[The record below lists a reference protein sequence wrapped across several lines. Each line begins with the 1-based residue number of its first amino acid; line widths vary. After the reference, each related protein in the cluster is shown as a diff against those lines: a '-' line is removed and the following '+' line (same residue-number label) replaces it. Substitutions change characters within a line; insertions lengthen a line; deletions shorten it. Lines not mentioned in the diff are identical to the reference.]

1 MILLPNSEVTITFIF
16 IWFLIERSTDV
27 PQKPPQRHPLHE
39 NLTAFLSRFLALA
52 REPRHF
58 APLVVD
64 YWLLLQSSWS
74 RRQLGPDVVYP
85 MLGIRKR
92 QSERLA
98 RLLLEHSRGDSHESL
113 YELHAE
119 TTFPKGIDPP
129 CVAVI
134 DLDEVPRDVVE
145 NGYSTQ
151 VDLYGLV
158 CMLVLFETTVTLMVH
173 VFYLWE
179 DQGWDIWVNWSYGAG
194 FNLAF
199 CLCAVFSGDGTLTL
213 ARRSDTSTPGC
224 AVFLDQDFTVI
235 LNGSQS
241 VVEAIAESSFNLSHP
256 GSVWRLRLNGEDDG
270 RTSSYDLLGTLCEG
284 ACINVL
290 TLCWLLFPPSTTLR
304 GIAPMGAVT
313 AIVGLLQRSP
323 PDHFTPLQEAWF
335 IVKEACSRLLPPV
348 FVIMLYAQARIE
360 SPSWV
365 SNWYSG
371 LHALSIFLII
381 FCAAGYK
388 ARNYP
393 IRSAKFLDALG
404 NPCVR
409 KWQFDTLAAAATFQC
424 LVLCQGITRPVRII
438 DVPAL
443 LDMLVPDQRD
453 VWMAW
458 KARVADRIVHETNI
472 FYAPTIPTFGDE
484 RQQQLKD
491 LLDQAHLGN
500 RAYRHFCA
508 RRRARRIPER
518 RRPAGNAP

>member
-52 REPRHF
+52 HEPRHF

-85 MLGIRKR
+85 MLSIRKR

-134 DLDEVPRDVVE
+134 ELNEVPRDVAE

-151 VDLYGLV
+151 VDRYGLT
-158 CMLVLFETTVTLMVH
+158 CTLVLFETIVTLITH
-173 VFYLWE
+173 VFFLWE
-179 DQGWDIWVNWSYGAG
+179 WGWMTWLNWVYGTI
-194 FNLAF
+194 FNIAF
-199 CLCAVFSGDGTLTL
+199 CAYAVLRGDGTLTL
-213 ARRSDTSTPGC
+213 ARRSDASTPGC

-256 GSVWRLRLNGEDDG
+256 NSVWRFSLGGEDDG
-270 RTSSYDLLGTLCEG
+270 GDSSHDLLEALCEG
-284 ACINVL
+284 ACLSVFS
-290 TLCWLLFPPSTTLR
+290 LCWLLLRPSTTLG
-304 GIAPMGAVT
+304 GIALM
-313 AIVGLLQRSP
+313 IVITIIGGLLQKSP
-323 PDHFTPLQEAWF
+323 PDHLTDLEEIWF
-335 IVKEACSRLLPPV
+335 VAKGAIYRGFPV
-348 FVIMLYAQARIE
+348 LVVMAYEQARTE
-360 SPSWV
+360 NSFWTFSW
-365 SNWYSG
+365 YRG
-371 LHALSIFLII
+371 LHALSLFLII
-381 FCAAGYK
+381 LGSVGYK
-388 ARNYP
+388 DRNYP
-393 IRSAKFLDALG
+393 IRTAKFLDALG
-404 NPCVR
+404 NPRIR

-424 LVLCQGITRPVRII
+424 LVLCRGIARPIRSI

-453 VWMAW
+453 VWKAW
-458 KARVADRIVHETNI
+458 KARVADRIVHETEI
-472 FYAPTIPTFGDE
+472 LYAPTIPTFGDE

-491 LLDQAHLGN
+491 LLDQAQLGDDAYMRFCVWR
-500 RAYRHFCA
+500 RAPRIPK
-508 RRRARRIPER
+508 RRRRGR
-518 RRPAGNAP
+518 NAP